1 MGDMGEVAN
10 EKWVGLCKNFIN
22 RSIPTVR
29 KRFFCFASIDMKVL
43 YMIILSKVAHK
54 LIANDPAQRR
64 CIRMAAKERKTFPPY
79 LAFLLFNAAFFMM
92 DTTNS
97 YFQIHLNSIGFTKTM
112 IGTITGTASLVALVF
127 QPVFGVLTD
136 SAKSKNRVLQGMVL
150 MSALLYP
157 LILLNKNFIY
167 ILLIYTGYAIFRNF
181 QHPLNTTL
189 SVEYSEQSGKPYGP
203 IRMMGAVGYAL
214 MMSLV
219 GVVSA
224 QEKGVEK
231 TFILYSAIC
240 LLNILLISL
249 LPRMKGHNRKS
260 EGKKISPM
268 VLFKSKPILMLILFQ
283 ILINVFTNLC
293 RSYFG
298 IYFTDDMGGSNQL
311 YGTMLSV
318 AAAIEIPF
326 LFMADKFL
334 RKLGPRLML
343 FILGAITAVRWIVCF
358 FATGTT
364 TLFVVYCGNF
374 INILETV
381 TFALL
386 LSRMVA
392 PQLKT
397 SVQTLSATIQN
408 VASILISSYLGGMLA
423 DWIGI
428 RPLFLLSGVMVAVVT
443 VIFCGFVF
451 KFDQNDP
458 ALGAN
463 E

>member
-1 MGDMGEVAN
+1 MES
-10 EKWVGLCKNFIN
+10 KK
-22 RSIPTVR
+22 R
-29 KRFFCFASIDMKVL
+29 KG
-43 YMIILSKVAHK
+43 
-54 LIANDPAQRR
+54 
-64 CIRMAAKERKTFPPY
+64 FPPY
-79 LAFLLFNAAFFMM
+79 AAFLLFNAAFFMM
-92 DTTNS
+92 DTTGS
-97 YFQIHLNSIGFTKTM
+97 YFQIYLNQIGFTKTM
-112 IGTITGTASLVALVF
+112 IGAITGTASLVALVF

-136 SAKSKNRVLQGMVL
+136 SARSKSRVLQGMVL
-150 MSALLYP
+150 LSALLYP

-167 ILLIYTGYAIFRNF
+167 ILLIYTLYAIFRNF
-181 QHPLNTTL
+181 QSPLNTTL
-189 SVEYSEQSGKPYGP
+189 SVEYSEQSRRPYGP

-224 QEKGVEK
+224 QEQGVEK
-231 TFILYSAIC
+231 TFLLYSGIC
-240 LLNILLISL
+240 LLNILLIFL
-249 LPRMKGHNRKS
+249 LPPMKGHNRKS
-260 EGKKISPM
+260 EGRKISPA

-298 IYFTDDMGGSNQL
+298 LYFTDDMGGSNAL

-326 LFMADKFL
+326 LFMADRFL
-334 RKLGPRLML
+334 KKLGPRKML
-343 FILGAITAVRWIVCF
+343 AILGAITAVRWMVCF
-358 FATGTT
+358 FAKNTA

-397 SVQTLSATIQN
+397 SVQTLSATVQN
-408 VASILISSYLGGMLA
+408 VVSILISSYLGGMLA
-423 DWIGI
+423 DWVGI
-428 RPLFLLSGVMVAVVT
+428 RPLFLISGVMVALVT

-451 KFDQNDP
+451 KFDSGDSAMEAQV
-458 ALGAN
+458 
-463 E
+463 

>member
-1 MGDMGEVAN
+1 MQN
-10 EKWVGLCKNFIN
+10 EK
-22 RSIPTVR
+22 
-29 KRFFCFASIDMKVL
+29 
-43 YMIILSKVAHK
+43 
-54 LIANDPAQRR
+54 RR
-64 CIRMAAKERKTFPPY
+64 GFPPY
-79 LAFLLFNAAFFMM
+79 VAFLLFNAAFFMM

-97 YFQIHLNSIGFTKTM
+97 YFQIYLNDIGFTKTM

-136 SAKSKNRVLQGMVL
+136 SAKSKSRVLQGMVL
-150 MSALLYP
+150 LSAVLYP
-157 LILLNKNFIY
+157 LILLNKSFIY

-189 SVEYSEQSGKPYGP
+189 SVEYSEQSRRPYGP

-224 QEKGVEK
+224 QEHGVEK
-231 TFILYSAIC
+231 TFILYSGIC
-240 LLNILLISL
+240 LLNILLIFL
-249 LPRMKGHNRKS
+249 LPPMKGHNRKS

-268 VLFKSKPILMLILFQ
+268 VLLQSRPILMLILFQ
-283 ILINVFTNLC
+283 ILINVFSNLC

-298 IYFTDDMGGSNQL
+298 LYFTDDMGGSNAL

-326 LFMADKFL
+326 LFMADRFL
-334 RKLGPRLML
+334 KKLGPKRML
-343 FILGAITAVRWIVCF
+343 FILGSVTALRWIVCF
-358 FATGTT
+358 FAQNTA
-364 TLFVVYCGNF
+364 TLFAVYCGNF
-374 INILETV
+374 ISILETI
-381 TFALL
+381 TFSLL

-428 RPLFLLSGVMVAVVT
+428 RPLFLLSGILVALVT

-451 KFDQNDP
+451 KFDQNDS
-458 ALGAN
+458 ADMAQA
-463 E
+463 

>member
-1 MGDMGEVAN
+1 MQN
-10 EKWVGLCKNFIN
+10 EK
-22 RSIPTVR
+22 
-29 KRFFCFASIDMKVL
+29 
-43 YMIILSKVAHK
+43 
-54 LIANDPAQRR
+54 RR
-64 CIRMAAKERKTFPPY
+64 GFPPY
-79 LAFLLFNAAFFMM
+79 VAFLLFNAAFFMM

-97 YFQIHLNSIGFTKTM
+97 YFQIYLNDIGFTKTM

-127 QPVFGVLTD
+127 QPIFGVLTD
-136 SAKSKNRVLQGMVL
+136 SAKSKSRVLQGMVL
-150 MSALLYP
+150 LSAVLYP
-157 LILLNKNFIY
+157 LILLNKSFIY

-189 SVEYSEQSGKPYGP
+189 SVEYSEQSRRPYGP

-224 QEKGVEK
+224 QEHGVEK
-231 TFILYSAIC
+231 TFILYSGIC
-240 LLNILLISL
+240 LLNILLIFL
-249 LPRMKGHNRKS
+249 LPPMKGHNRKS

-268 VLFKSKPILMLILFQ
+268 VLLQSRPILMLILFQ
-283 ILINVFTNLC
+283 ILINVFSNLC

-298 IYFTDDMGGSNQL
+298 LYFTDDMGGSNAL

-326 LFMADKFL
+326 LFMADRFL
-334 RKLGPRLML
+334 KKLGPKRML
-343 FILGAITAVRWIVCF
+343 FILGSVTALRWIVCF
-358 FATGTT
+358 FAQNTA
-364 TLFVVYCGNF
+364 TLFAVYCGNF
-374 INILETV
+374 ISILETI
-381 TFALL
+381 TFSLL

-428 RPLFLLSGVMVAVVT
+428 RPLFLLSGILVALVT

-451 KFDQNDP
+451 KFDQNDS
-458 ALGAN
+458 ADMAQA
-463 E
+463 

>member
-1 MGDMGEVAN
+1 MESG
-10 EKWVGLCKNFIN
+10 K
-22 RSIPTVR
+22 
-29 KRFFCFASIDMKVL
+29 KR
-43 YMIILSKVAHK
+43 
-54 LIANDPAQRR
+54 R
-64 CIRMAAKERKTFPPY
+64 FPPY
-79 LAFLLFNAAFFMM
+79 VAFLLFNAAFFMM

-97 YFQIHLNSIGFTKTM
+97 YFQIYLNGIGFTKTM
-112 IGTITGTASLVALVF
+112 IGTVTGTASLVALVF

-136 SAKSKNRVLQGMVL
+136 SAKSKSRVLQGMVL
-150 MSALLYP
+150 LSALLYP

-167 ILLIYTGYAIFRNF
+167 ILCIYTLYAIVRNF

-189 SVEYSEQSGKPYGP
+189 SVEYSEQSGRPYGP

-224 QEKGVEK
+224 QENGVEK
-231 TFILYSAIC
+231 TFILYSGIC
-240 LLNILLISL
+240 LLNILLIFL
-249 LPRMKGHNRKS
+249 LPPMKGHNRKS
-260 EGKKISPM
+260 EGKKLSPA
-268 VLFKSKPILMLILFQ
+268 VLFKSKPILTLILFQ
-283 ILINVFTNLC
+283 ILVSVFSNLC

-298 IYFTDDMGGSNQL
+298 LYFTDDMGGSNAL

-326 LFMADKFL
+326 LFMADRFL
-334 RKLGPRLML
+334 KKLGPKRML
-343 FILGAITAVRWIVCF
+343 LILGLVTSLRWLICF
-358 FATGTT
+358 FAKDTGT
-364 TLFVVYCGNF
+364 LFAVYCGNF
-374 INILETV
+374 ISILETI

-428 RPLFLLSGVMVAVVT
+428 RPLFLLSGVMVALVT
-443 VIFCGFVF
+443 VIFCGFIF
-451 KFDQNDP
+451 KFDQLDS
-458 ALGAN
+458 AETTQA
-463 E
+463 

>member
-1 MGDMGEVAN
+1 MN
-10 EKWVGLCKNFIN
+10 RKEKW
-22 RSIPTVR
+22 S
-29 KRFFCFASIDMKVL
+29 
-43 YMIILSKVAHK
+43 
-54 LIANDPAQRR
+54 
-64 CIRMAAKERKTFPPY
+64 FPPY
-79 LAFLLFNAAFFMM
+79 AAFLLFNAAFFMM

-97 YFQIHLNSIGFTKTM
+97 YFQIYLNDIGFTKTM

-127 QPVFGVLTD
+127 QPIFGVMTD
-136 SAKSKNRVLQGMVL
+136 SAKSKSRVLQGMVL

-157 LILLNKNFIY
+157 LILLNQNFIY
-167 ILLIYTGYAIFRNF
+167 VLLIYTGYAIFRNF

-189 SVEYSEQSGKPYGP
+189 SVEYSEQSRRPYGP

-224 QEKGVEK
+224 TENGVEK
-231 TFILYSAIC
+231 TFLLYSAIC
-240 LLNILLISL
+240 LLNIGLIFL
-249 LPRMKGHNRKS
+249 LPPMKGHNRKS
-260 EGKKISPM
+260 EGKKISPT
-268 VLFKSKPILMLILFQ
+268 VLFKSKPILTLILFQ
-283 ILINVFTNLC
+283 ILINVFSNLC

-298 IYFTDDMGGSNQL
+298 LYFTDDMGGSNAL
-311 YGTMLSV
+311 YGTMMAV

-326 LFMADKFL
+326 LFMADRFL
-334 RKLGPRLML
+334 KKLGPKRML
-343 FILGAITAVRWIVCF
+343 FILGVVTAMRWLVCF
-358 FATGTT
+358 FAKNTA
-364 TLFVVYCGNF
+364 TLFAVYCGNF
-374 INILETV
+374 ISILETI
-381 TFALL
+381 TFSLL

-428 RPLFLLSGVMVAVVT
+428 RPLFLVSGVMVAVVT

-451 KFDQNDP
+451 KFDQND
-458 ALGAN
+458 AVEAQV
-463 E
+463 

>member
-1 MGDMGEVAN
+1 ME
-10 EKWVGLCKNFIN
+10 EK
-22 RSIPTVR
+22 
-29 KRFFCFASIDMKVL
+29 KR
-43 YMIILSKVAHK
+43 
-54 LIANDPAQRR
+54 RG
-64 CIRMAAKERKTFPPY
+64 FPPY
-79 LAFLLFNAAFFMM
+79 VAFLLFNAAFFMM

-97 YFQIHLNSIGFTKTM
+97 YFQIHLNNIGFTKTM

-136 SAKSKNRVLQGMVL
+136 SAKSKSRVLQGMVL
-150 MSALLYP
+150 LSALLYP
-157 LILLNKNFIY
+157 LILLNKSFIY

-189 SVEYSEQSGKPYGP
+189 SVEYSEQSGRPYGP

-219 GVVSA
+219 GMVSA
-224 QEKGVEK
+224 QEHGVEK
-231 TFILYSAIC
+231 TFILYSGIC
-240 LLNILLISL
+240 LLNILLIFL
-249 LPRMKGHNRKS
+249 LPPMKGHNRKS

-268 VLFKSKPILMLILFQ
+268 VLFQSKPILTLILFQ
-283 ILINVFTNLC
+283 ILINVFSNLC

-298 IYFTDDMGGSNQL
+298 LYFTDDMGGSNAL

-326 LFMADKFL
+326 LFMADRFL
-334 RKLGPRLML
+334 KKLGPKRML
-343 FILGAITAVRWIVCF
+343 FILGAVTALRWIICF
-358 FATGTT
+358 FAKGTGT
-364 TLFVVYCGNF
+364 LFAVYCGNF
-374 INILETV
+374 ISILETI
-381 TFALL
+381 TFSLL

-428 RPLFLLSGVMVAVVT
+428 RPLFLVSGVMVALVT
-443 VIFCGFVF
+443 VVFCGFVF
-451 KFDQNDP
+451 KFDQNDSVLD
-458 ALGAN
+458 AQS
-463 E
+463 

>member
-1 MGDMGEVAN
+1 MEQKA
-10 EKWVGLCKNFIN
+10 
-22 RSIPTVR
+22 
-29 KRFFCFASIDMKVL
+29 
-43 YMIILSKVAHK
+43 
-54 LIANDPAQRR
+54 RR
-64 CIRMAAKERKTFPPY
+64 GFPPY
-79 LAFLLFNAAFFMM
+79 VAFLLFNAAFFMM
-92 DTTNS
+92 DTTGS
-97 YFQIHLNSIGFTKTM
+97 YFQIYLNGIGFTKTM

-136 SAKSKNRVLQGMVL
+136 SARSKSRVLQGMVL
-150 MSALLYP
+150 LSASLYP

-167 ILLIYTGYAIFRNF
+167 ILCIYTLFAIVRNF

-189 SVEYSEQSGKPYGP
+189 SVEYSEQSRRPYGP

-224 QEKGVEK
+224 QENGVEK
-231 TFILYSAIC
+231 TFILYSGIC
-240 LLNILLISL
+240 LLNILLIFL
-249 LPRMKGHNRKS
+249 LPPMKGHNRKS
-260 EGKKISPM
+260 EGKKMSPA

-283 ILINVFTNLC
+283 ILINVFSNLC

-298 IYFTDDMGGSNQL
+298 LYFTDDMGGSNAL

-326 LFMADKFL
+326 LFMADRFL
-334 RKLGPRLML
+334 KKLGPKKLL
-343 FILGAITAVRWIVCF
+343 FILGAVTALRWIVCF
-358 FATGTT
+358 FARNTA
-364 TLFVVYCGNF
+364 TLFAVYCGNF
-374 INILETV
+374 ISILETI

-428 RPLFLLSGVMVAVVT
+428 RPLFLVSGVMVALVT
-443 VIFCGFVF
+443 VVFCGFVL
-451 KFDQNDP
+451 KFDQNDS
-458 ALGAN
+458 ADMAQA
-463 E
+463 

>member
-1 MGDMGEVAN
+1 MQN
-10 EKWVGLCKNFIN
+10 EK
-22 RSIPTVR
+22 
-29 KRFFCFASIDMKVL
+29 
-43 YMIILSKVAHK
+43 
-54 LIANDPAQRR
+54 RR
-64 CIRMAAKERKTFPPY
+64 GFPPY
-79 LAFLLFNAAFFMM
+79 VAFLLFNAAFFMM
-92 DTTNS
+92 DTTSS
-97 YFQIHLNSIGFTKTM
+97 YFQIYLNDIGFTKTM

-136 SAKSKNRVLQGMVL
+136 SAKSKSRVLQGMVL
-150 MSALLYP
+150 LSALLYP
-157 LILLNKNFIY
+157 LILLNKSFIY

-189 SVEYSEQSGKPYGP
+189 SVEYSEQSRRPYGP

-224 QEKGVEK
+224 QEHGVEK
-231 TFILYSAIC
+231 TFILYSGIC
-240 LLNILLISL
+240 LLNILLIFL
-249 LPRMKGHNRKS
+249 LPPMKGHNRKS

-268 VLFKSKPILMLILFQ
+268 VLLQSRPILTLILFQ
-283 ILINVFTNLC
+283 ILINVFSNLC

-298 IYFTDDMGGSNQL
+298 LYFTDDMGGSNAL

-326 LFMADKFL
+326 LFMADRFL
-334 RKLGPRLML
+334 KKLGPKRML
-343 FILGAITAVRWIVCF
+343 FILGSVTALRWIVCF
-358 FATGTT
+358 FAQNTA
-364 TLFVVYCGNF
+364 TLFAVYCGNF
-374 INILETV
+374 ISILETI
-381 TFALL
+381 TFSLL

-408 VASILISSYLGGMLA
+408 VASILISSYLGGILA

-428 RPLFLLSGVMVAVVT
+428 RPLFLLSGILVALVT

-451 KFDQNDP
+451 KFDQNDS
-458 ALGAN
+458 ADMAQA
-463 E
+463 